1 MELHKTPER
10 TKSGF
15 VLLDQ
20 NMRLVKPV
28 NEYLD
33 FQALRGRAEN
43 TLLAYGKDLKT
54 FFEFL
59 EQRKLQYDQVTAN
72 MIRDYVEYLR
82 APDVN
87 TVYLFV
93 ESKRSPATINRMIST
108 LHGFY
113 GYHVSMYGIVNPVI
127 TEDINSPNGI
137 FRGILYHT
145 RKSNYTRQSVFKV
158 KESEYRIHLF
168 TTTEMRQMHDVLPTA
183 RDKLLFKFLLQSGAR
198 ISEALSLRI
207 EDIPV
212 PDISSD
218 ISVLRHV
225 KSKGRYQR
233 CANRKQIE
241 TICLNYL
248 RGLEATKLS
257 VNGHMYFV
265 PRTHMDQVDIFEDF
279 ITLLSGLNKRTTP
292 LIVNSFYIIDDAK
305 QREKMTEEFYNAV
318 KKEIAVYQEKCDYL
332 IKSNSQSPAIMDRW
346 ILKVQALEEKKRHYE
361 GVLQRELDG
370 LDDEFSVLKLLS
382 QELQVRANGIR
393 NLRFRQK
400 AA

>member
-225 KSKGRYQR
+225 KSKGRYR
-233 CANRKQIE
+233 DIYIPTELLIDLDNYILDNR
-241 TICLNYL
+241 
-248 RGLEATKLS
+248 RGNCS
-257 VNGHMYFV
+257 NGDGCFFYNC
-265 PRTHMDQVDIFEDF
+265 PNF
-279 ITLLSGLNKRTTP
+279 ITE
-292 LIVNSFYIIDDAK
+292 VSFLPVL
-305 QREKMTEEFYNAV
+305 R
-318 KKEIAVYQEKCDYL
+318 KE
-332 IKSNSQSPAIMDRW
+332 
-346 ILKVQALEEKKRHYE
+346 
-361 GVLQRELDG
+361 
-370 LDDEFSVLKLLS
+370 LKLME
-382 QELQVRANGIR
+382 QEMARTKRLGYERQWQIQHSRYLHLKPLVEKLEGDTNG
-393 NLRFRQK
+393 
-400 AA
+400 

>member
-225 KSKGRYQR
+225 KSKGRYR
-233 CANRKQIE
+233 DIYIPTE
-241 TICLNYL
+241 LLIDLDNYIL
-248 RGLEATKLS
+248 DNCSTA
-257 VNGHMYFV
+257 
-265 PRTHMDQVDIFEDF
+265 
-279 ITLLSGLNKRTTP
+279 
-292 LIVNSFYIIDDAK
+292 
-305 QREKMTEEFYNAV
+305 AV
-318 KKEIAVYQEKCDYL
+318 FC
-332 IKSNSQSPAIMDRW
+332 R
-346 ILKVQALEEKKRHYE
+346 
-361 GVLQRELDG
+361 
-370 LDDEFSVLKLLS
+370 
-382 QELQVRANGIR
+382 
-393 NLRFRQK
+393 
-400 AA
+400 

>member
-113 GYHVSMYGIVNPVI
+113 GYHVSM
-127 TEDINSPNGI
+127 
-137 FRGILYHT
+137 
-145 RKSNYTRQSVFKV
+145 
-158 KESEYRIHLF
+158 
-168 TTTEMRQMHDVLPTA
+168 
-183 RDKLLFKFLLQSGAR
+183 
-198 ISEALSLRI
+198 
-207 EDIPV
+207 
-212 PDISSD
+212 
-218 ISVLRHV
+218 
-225 KSKGRYQR
+225 
-233 CANRKQIE
+233 
-241 TICLNYL
+241 
-248 RGLEATKLS
+248 
-257 VNGHMYFV
+257 
-265 PRTHMDQVDIFEDF
+265 
-279 ITLLSGLNKRTTP
+279 
-292 LIVNSFYIIDDAK
+292 
-305 QREKMTEEFYNAV
+305 
-318 KKEIAVYQEKCDYL
+318 
-332 IKSNSQSPAIMDRW
+332 
-346 ILKVQALEEKKRHYE
+346 
-361 GVLQRELDG
+361 
-370 LDDEFSVLKLLS
+370 
-382 QELQVRANGIR
+382 
-393 NLRFRQK
+393 
-400 AA
+400 

>member
-158 KESEYRIHLF
+158 KESKYRIHLF

-225 KSKGRYQR
+225 KSKGRYRDIYIPTELLIDLDNYILDNCLSTKFGHDYIFASQHR
-233 CANRKQIE
+233 HFQGKPISYRGIYEVFKCAGKKVGIDFKFHDTRH
-241 TICLNYL
+241 T
-248 RGLEATKLS
+248 
-257 VNGHMYFV
+257 
-265 PRTHMDQVDIFEDF
+265 F
-279 ITLLSGLNKRTTP
+279 ITNLVESG
-292 LIVNSFYIIDDAK
+292 
-305 QREKMTEEFYNAV
+305 
-318 KKEIAVYQEKCDYL
+318 
-332 IKSNSQSPAIMDRW
+332 MD
-346 ILKVQALEEKKRHYE
+346 
-361 GVLQRELDG
+361 
-370 LDDEFSVLKLLS
+370 FSVVRILAGHKHIATTQKYVTLS
-382 QELQVRANGIR
+382 TDYIAKTLAEYWTTSAMREGALDE
-393 NLRFRQK
+393 
-400 AA
+400 

>member
-225 KSKGRYQR
+225 KSKGRYR
-233 CANRKQIE
+233 
-241 TICLNYL
+241 
-248 RGLEATKLS
+248 
-257 VNGHMYFV
+257 
-265 PRTHMDQVDIFEDF
+265 
-279 ITLLSGLNKRTTP
+279 
-292 LIVNSFYIIDDAK
+292 
-305 QREKMTEEFYNAV
+305 
-318 KKEIAVYQEKCDYL
+318 
-332 IKSNSQSPAIMDRW
+332 
-346 ILKVQALEEKKRHYE
+346 
-361 GVLQRELDG
+361 
-370 LDDEFSVLKLLS
+370 
-382 QELQVRANGIR
+382 
-393 NLRFRQK
+393 RFRQSISNYFAYVSPNACYGYALK
-400 AA
+400 GNQFKSHPGFTWSYIPCYHPSILCRCKGSRTGRNVF